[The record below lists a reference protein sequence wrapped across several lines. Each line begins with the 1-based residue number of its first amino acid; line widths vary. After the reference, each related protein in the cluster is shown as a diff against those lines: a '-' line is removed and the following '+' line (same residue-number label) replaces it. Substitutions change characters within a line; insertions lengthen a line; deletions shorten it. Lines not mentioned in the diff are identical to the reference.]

1 MTKDEAKKLSDILK
15 AYSEGKII
23 EVSNNGSQWAELNMS
38 YPDVVFKYNQHRVKP
53 EPKLV
58 PFTFEDNKLF
68 RDKWVRLKNNP
79 SNLICRIIS
88 FDKCC
93 LRLSN
98 NYNKFE
104 VDSYSYE
111 SLLKNFIFEDGNPC
125 GKYINE

>member
-58 PFTFEDNKLF
+58 PFTLEDNLLF
-68 RDKWVRLKNNP
+68 RDKWIKCKKDDFKR
-79 SNLICRIIS
+79 SMRIIKYEGDCVSISNKS
-88 FDKCC
+88 FGYAIFLDD
-93 LRLSN
+93 
-98 NYNKFE
+98 Y
-104 VDSYSYE
+104 
-111 SLLKNFIFEDGNPC
+111 IFEDGSPC